1 MTRLQLDT
9 GAPVE
14 VFYPVDRGAVP
25 ADATAYAYTPEEV
38 WGSLVGLFPPGFL
51 TPVEVPDAWVEAP
64 ASTATPFPLVVFS
77 HGWGTTRHDHS
88 FHNAHLASWGF
99 VVAAPQHPSRD
110 LQARL
115 AASPEDS
122 LPPSDVATIADT
134 IGLLQAENARSGGPL
149 EGRIT
154 ADDVAVE
161 GHSSGGRDAA
171 LAAYGEQVD
180 TWISLAGV
188 PPVPDNAIAPG
199 LPFTTRAGFDQAAYF
214 AATAPPE
221 KPSMLIVASDDIVIP
236 PTTARPVYEWLPA
249 PKRFVVLAD
258 TGHVVFENACAGI
271 QQQPDLMQT
280 AADALG
286 LDRASPEMRLAEDG
300 CLPENAPAGD
310 VAAVWNHLAVA
321 QLNRVFDI
329 DGEVAAASLQADYLS
344 TTFPDRIAE
353 YLVEE

>member
-1 MTRLQLDT
+1 
-9 GAPVE
+9 
-14 VFYPVDRGAVP
+14 
-25 ADATAYAYTPEEV
+25 
-38 WGSLVGLFPPGFL
+38 
-51 TPVEVPDAWVEAP
+51 
-64 ASTATPFPLVVFS
+64 
-77 HGWGTTRHDHS
+77 
-88 FHNAHLASWGF
+88 
-99 VVAAPQHPSRD
+99 
-110 LQARL
+110 
-115 AASPEDS
+115 
-122 LPPSDVATIADT
+122 
-134 IGLLQAENARSGGPL
+134 
-149 EGRIT
+149 
-154 ADDVAVE
+154 
-161 GHSSGGRDAA
+161 
-171 LAAYGEQVD
+171 
-180 TWISLAGV
+180 
-188 PPVPDNAIAPG
+188 

-258 TGHVVFENACAGI
+258 TGHVVFEDACAGI